1 MGQFYAFL
9 PTLLKLFLTKMNKK
23 MVRLSA
29 FALFIAMNAFAQEQ
43 EVKLDE
49 VVISDSKFAL
59 PKEKSGKVI
68 VKITA
73 EELAKKSGQSLATI
87 LSMVAGLEVNGNQS
101 SAGKNLG
108 YYIRGGRNRQTLIL
122 IDGIPVTDA
131 SGINLEYDLRLIPV
145 EQVESIEIMK
155 GAASTLYGTG
165 AATGVINIT
174 LKKAGKKA
182 IAGNAYMSMGSQTTA
197 DKVKY
202 NPQEF
207 NQGFVLNG
215 NIEKFN
221 YFASLNSTETKGISE
236 AAVPQSPAYEE
247 DRFSRVNSLVKF
259 GFKPTTKL
267 TLDFFANYDKVK
279 SDFDGTFDNFSNPD
293 TSLNESISE
302 QFRFGF
308 SPKYKYNKG
317 EFVLNSS
324 FNTIERNYNT
334 FNSWSNSVDV
344 SDYKSKSVNVDAFNK
359 YVFNKHFFIVTGGQF
374 QFHEMNSETSYDAIN
389 NEIAKF
395 NTIDPYLTAVYN
407 SDFGLNVN
415 AGARYNMHS
424 IYDNHFV
431 YNVNPSYSFSKIPLK
446 VLTSYS
452 TAYITPSLYQ
462 LYSPYGNLNLTPE
475 ENSTVEAGFEV
486 ELFNKKFTFNT
497 VAFLREEK
505 NSIGFFTDPITWAS
519 NYVNIEGKNNAKGI
533 ETMVSYSFSTKVK
546 VNGNYTFTQVEQPLS
561 RLIPKHKGNVS
572 LDYQV
577 TTRTFFNVNYQYV
590 DQRNDAFFDGGTFA
604 TTPVLLDSYQLIN
617 ATAKYELIKNRMTVF
632 GAVTNILNEEFVE
645 SVGYSTRGRNFKIG
659 LNILF

>member
-1 MGQFYAFL
+1 
-9 PTLLKLFLTKMNKK
+9 MNKK

-73 EELAKKSGQSLATI
+73 EELAKKSGQSLANV
-87 LSMVAGLEVNGNQS
+87 LSTVAGLEVNGNQS

-108 YYIRGGRNRQTLIL
+108 YYLRGGRNRQTLIL

-145 EQVESIEIMK
+145 EQVESIEVMK

-182 IAGNAYMSMGSQTTA
+182 ISGNAYMSMGTQATA

-202 NPQEF
+202 NPQDF

-236 AAVPQSPAYEE
+236 AAVPQSSTYEE

-293 TSLNESISE
+293 TSLNESTSE

-334 FNSWSNSVDV
+334 FNSWANAVEV
-344 SDYKSKSVNVDAFNK
+344 SDYKSKSVNVDVFNK
-359 YVFNKHFFIVTGGQF
+359 YSFNKQFFVVTGSQF
-374 QFHEMNSETSYDAIN
+374 QFHEMNSETPYDAIT
-389 NEIAKF
+389 NETAKF

-407 SDFGLNVN
+407 SDFGLNIN

-424 IYDNHFV
+424 IYDTHFV

-462 LYSPYGNLNLTPE
+462 LYSPYGNLDLTPE

-486 ELFNKKFTFNT
+486 ELLNKKFTFNA
-497 VAFLREEK
+497 VAFHREEK
-505 NSIGFFTDPITWAS
+505 NSIGFYTDPITWTS
-519 NYVNIEGKNNAKGI
+519 NYVNIEGKNDAKGI
-533 ETMVSYSFSTKVK
+533 ETMISYSFSTKIK

-572 LDYQV
+572 LDYQA

-590 DQRNDAFFDGGTFA
+590 DKRNDAFFDGGTFA
-604 TTPVLLDSYQLIN
+604 TTPVLLDSYQLVN
-617 ATAKYELIKNRMTVF
+617 VTAKYELIKNRMTVF